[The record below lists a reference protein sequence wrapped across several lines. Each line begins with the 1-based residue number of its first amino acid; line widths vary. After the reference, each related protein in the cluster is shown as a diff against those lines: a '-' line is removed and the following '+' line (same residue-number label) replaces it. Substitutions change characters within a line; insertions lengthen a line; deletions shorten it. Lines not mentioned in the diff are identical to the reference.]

1 MQGRH
6 ILVLILLI
14 GAAMAGG
21 CTAEEEAADAQ
32 PVATTPAPTEVQAVG
47 GSQPAPTPP
56 VPPRGKDQPQSV
68 GFVDPATYHIPTP
81 TPTTTMMKPPQDVR
95 ISGKLVDY
103 AEVTCE
109 YPPRVLATEV
119 YHIPFPYWAVKVSA
133 TPMNEY
139 PWLAV
144 EIRDPDDPN
153 RIVEEIRYSRSELLI
168 FGNVSVKNA
177 TATNST
183 TEKERTYIIREG
195 YDDYYFTIR
204 SESLKSLTIT
214 ILVPEKYLV

>member
-14 GAAMAGG
+14 GAVMAGG
-21 CTAEEEAADAQ
+21 CTTEEESADAQ
-32 PVATTPAPTEVQAVG
+32 SAATTPAPTEVQAVG

-56 VPPRGKDQPQSV
+56 VPLRGKERSQSV
-68 GFVDPATYHIPTP
+68 GFVDPATYHIATP
-81 TPTTTMMKPPQDVR
+81 TPTTTMMKPPVDIRVSDKMVEYAV
-95 ISGKLVDY
+95 ISS
-103 AEVTCE
+103 E

-153 RIVEEIRYSRSELLI
+153 RIVKEIRYSRSELLI
-168 FGNVSVKNA
+168 FGDVSVKNA
-177 TATNST
+177 TTTNST
-183 TEKERTYIIREG
+183 AEKERTYTIREG

-204 SESLKSLTIT
+204 SESLKSFKIT
-214 ILVPEKYLV
+214 VSVPEKYLV

>member
-21 CTAEEEAADAQ
+21 CTAEEEAAGTQSA
-32 PVATTPAPTEVQAVG
+32 ATTPAPTEVQAVG

-56 VPPRGKDQPQSV
+56 VPLRGKDQPQSV

-81 TPTTTMMKPPQDVR
+81 TPTTTMMRPPQDVQ
-95 ISGKLVDY
+95 ISGNLVDY
-103 AEVTCE
+103 AEVTCD

-119 YHIPFPYWAVKVSA
+119 YHIPFPYWVVNVSA
-133 TPMNEY
+133 MPMNEY
-139 PWLAV
+139 PWLV
-144 EIRDPDDPN
+144 IEIRDPDDPN
-153 RIVEEIRYSRSELLI
+153 RIVKEIRHSRADILYYGNTSTVTNRSELKPI
-168 FGNVSVKNA
+168 
-177 TATNST
+177 
-183 TEKERTYIIREG
+183 EKEVTYIIREG
-195 YDDYYFTIR
+195 YDDYYFSIR

-214 ILVPEKYLV
+214 IRVPEKYLV